1 MSYLTKEAFKKLQ
14 KVQCFNITL
23 PGGQVFQAREMN
35 GSEHA
40 KYWEANS
47 KHENPYLRFIM
58 LALLVFVDED
68 DPEKRLFDPDNKED
82 LETVSKLPRDVLE
95 SISDQ
100 YVEHVKLKG
109 EKELLDAAKNS
120 EATENADSSSGSV
133 AS

>member
-1 MSYLTKEAFKKLQ
+1 
-14 KVQCFNITL
+14 
-23 PGGQVFQAREMN
+23 MN